1 MFEVRS
7 VFVSLGFFGVLYC
20 LLSLLVAVAW
30 RFARHTPRLSAGAHA
45 RLLYWLRI
53 FPLAASILVTVA
65 FVLPAFVMLE
75 GPPDEDIGTYA
86 FGLCALLLVGAALLR
101 VVTTRARTRRLLA
114 DWMQDAAV
122 LDTGASLPTY
132 TARAGAPPLLLF
144 GVAAPTVLVSQGA
157 IGLLTSQELRVSVL
171 HEVEHMRSR
180 DNLKKL
186 IVHSCAFPGM
196 AGLDRAWQEAAELA
210 ADDAA
215 VSNRGE
221 AVDLAAALIKL
232 SSLAPVLPPA
242 FTTGLVN
249 SATSISLRVER
260 LLDWDENRSPVFYFR
275 PWYFLPF
282 VSLALCYAVADYSQA
297 LMWTHRLT
305 EWFVH

>member
-1 MFEVRS
+1 MFEIRS
-7 VFVSLGFFGVLYC
+7 LFVSLGFAGVLYC
-20 LLSLLVAVAW
+20 MLSLLVASTW
-30 RFARHTPRLSAGAHA
+30 RFTRHMPRLSACSHA

-53 FPLAASILVTVA
+53 LPLAASILVTLA
-65 FVLPAFVMLE
+65 FALPAFLMLE

-86 FGLCALLLVGAALLR
+86 FGVCALLLVGAGLLR
-101 VVTTRARTRRLLA
+101 VMSTRARTRRVLA
-114 DWMQDAAV
+114 DWMQDATA
-122 LDTGASLPTY
+122 LDSGVSLPTLQ
-132 TARAGAPPLLLF
+132 AKPGAPPVLLF

-157 IGLLTSQELRVSVL
+157 VGLLTSEELRLSVQ

-186 IVHSCAFPGM
+186 IIHSCAFPGM

-215 VSNRGE
+215 VSSRGE

-249 SATSISLRVER
+249 SATSISLRVQR
-260 LLDWDENRSPVFYFR
+260 LLAWNENRSTAFHFR
-275 PWYFLPF
+275 TWHLLPF
-282 VSLALCYAVADYSQA
+282 VSVVICYAVVDYSQA

>member
-1 MFEVRS
+1 
-7 VFVSLGFFGVLYC
+7 
-20 LLSLLVAVAW
+20 
-30 RFARHTPRLSAGAHA
+30 
-45 RLLYWLRI
+45 
-53 FPLAASILVTVA
+53 
-65 FVLPAFVMLE
+65 
-75 GPPDEDIGTYA
+75 
-86 FGLCALLLVGAALLR
+86 
-101 VVTTRARTRRLLA
+101 
-114 DWMQDAAV
+114 MQDAAA
-122 LDTGASLPTY
+122 LDSGVSLPTFQ
-132 TARAGAPPLLLF
+132 AKPGAPPLLLF
-144 GVAAPTVLVSQGA
+144 GVTAPTVLVSPRA
-157 IGLLTSQELRVSVL
+157 VDLLTSEELRVSVQ

-186 IVHSCAFPGM
+186 IIHSCAFPGM

-215 VSNRGE
+215 VLNRGE

-249 SATSISLRVER
+249 SATSISLRVQR
-260 LLDWDENRSPVFYFR
+260 LLAWNENRSTAFYFR
-275 PWYFLPF
+275 TWHFLPF
-282 VSLALCYAVADYSQA
+282 VSVVTCYAVVDYSEA